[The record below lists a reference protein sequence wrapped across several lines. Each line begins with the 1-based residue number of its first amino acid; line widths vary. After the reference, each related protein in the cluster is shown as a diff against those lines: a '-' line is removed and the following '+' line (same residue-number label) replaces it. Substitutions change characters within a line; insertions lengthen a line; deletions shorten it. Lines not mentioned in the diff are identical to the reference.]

1 MKNAIN
7 DIYHCN
13 IDVKAANKFIAV
25 TNKHLGALQFE
36 NISYRVIRSLEG
48 HTGIVY
54 HNIAVNFK
62 EFNKVLSAIQGVN
75 ALAAHKSK
83 LTFFI

>member
-1 MKNAIN
+1 MRNAIN

-13 IDVKAANKFIAV
+13 IDVKAANKFIMI
-25 TNKHLGALQFE
+25 TNKHLGALE
-36 NISYRVIRSLEG
+36 SEDISCRIIRSLECRA
-48 HTGIVY
+48 GIY

-62 EFNKVLSAIQGVN
+62 EFNKVLSVIQGVN

-83 LTFFI
+83 LTFFK